1 MRLFVVYTDSHSA
14 FYKNLVFADS
24 EAAAKTIVNT
34 ALDHNFPSPYNYM
47 TDEEREYLYKQAGLE
62 VPEEIKNSKC
72 KYKITSV
79 EEVKNAG
86 IVHSDPYY
94 Y

>member
-1 MRLFVVYTDSHSA
+1 MRLFVVYTDNYSV
-14 FYKNLVFADS
+14 FYKNFVFADS

-34 ALDHNFPSPYNYM
+34 ALDRNFPSQYNYM

-62 VPEEIKNSKC
+62 VPEEIKNIKC

-79 EEVKNAG
+79 EEVKNAD
-86 IVHSDPYY
+86 IVYSEPYY